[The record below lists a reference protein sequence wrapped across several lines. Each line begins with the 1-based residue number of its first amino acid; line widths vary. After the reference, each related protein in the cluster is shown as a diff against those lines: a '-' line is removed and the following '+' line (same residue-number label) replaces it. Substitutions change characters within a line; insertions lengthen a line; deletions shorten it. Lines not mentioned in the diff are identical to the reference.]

1 MYSSIESIMT
11 MLDRGNYSKSD
22 INQALSDLNIMYEA
36 GHISEY
42 QYKNIKSL
50 LEAKKL
56 FYG

>member
-50 LEAKKL
+50 LEAKK
-56 FYG
+56 